1 MGETKRE
8 AMVRRLKRKIRYHIG
23 TTGYFLILIGVFG
36 APVLGYWLIFHGDII
51 ETIHQLKM
59 SLPGWGWV
67 ALKYGLSFMAAIA
80 FMVTLILTGLIV
92 LWWGS
97 RE

>member
-1 MGETKRE
+1 MARSLW
-8 AMVRRLKRKIRYHIG
+8 RRIRYHIG
-23 TTGYFLILIGVFG
+23 TIGYFLILFGVFG

-51 ETIHQLKM
+51 QTIHQLKM
-59 SLPGWGWV
+59 SLPGWGWT
-67 ALKYGLSFMAAIA
+67 ALKYGLSLAAAIA
-80 FMVTLILTGLIV
+80 FMATLILSGLIV